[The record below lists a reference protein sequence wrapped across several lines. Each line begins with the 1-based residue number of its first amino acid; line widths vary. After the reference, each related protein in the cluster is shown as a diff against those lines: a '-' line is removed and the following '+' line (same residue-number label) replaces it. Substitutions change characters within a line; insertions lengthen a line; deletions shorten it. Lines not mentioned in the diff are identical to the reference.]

1 MFSLKYLTVFAFAA
15 CNLTLILA
23 RPRPGKTNSETDL
36 VGNCIDRQ
44 ISVTETVKVANH
56 LLNITVPACSDT
68 FVPGDNAVD
77 LKNSLLA
84 RHVFQARN
92 LAANM
97 ERDVERRVH
106 EAPNASPFECSNP
119 AICQC
124 ALPCTTVCGTGSSP
138 PDPPPSLGD
147 CENLAAVIRLFHE
160 SIGPTFVQG
169 VGFPNP
175 IIIDFSTCRAIYGN
189 IRTDG
194 TPIEE
199 CWDGLADNL
208 VSMINVCIA
217 PHLGNGGLC
226 TATNNLWVA
235 GIGALN
241 RMA

>member
-1 MFSLKYLTVFAFAA
+1 MSLGLSMIHTIYTNAIESLT
-15 CNLTLILA
+15 
-23 RPRPGKTNSETDL
+23 

-124 ALPCTTVCGTGSSP
+124 ALPCEVSGY
-138 PDPPPSLGD
+138 L
-147 CENLAAVIRLFHE
+147 
-160 SIGPTFVQG
+160 
-169 VGFPNP
+169 
-175 IIIDFSTCRAIYGN
+175 DFSFT
-189 IRTDG
+189 
-194 TPIEE
+194 
-199 CWDGLADNL
+199 
-208 VSMINVCIA
+208 
-217 PHLGNGGLC
+217 
-226 TATNNLWVA
+226 
-235 GIGALN
+235 
-241 RMA
+241 